1 MYTSN
6 ENPASAQAQP
16 TNASANS
23 SAVSWSAVFAGAAA
37 TASLSL
43 IFLVLGA
50 GLGLTAISPWAGEG
64 ISASTFGWGTIFWLT
79 LMTAVASAFG
89 GYLAGRLRV
98 KWVGV
103 HTHEVF
109 FRDTAHGFLAWAL
122 SILVTAALMTTAI
135 AGILSV
141 GAKAGAEAAGGIAA
155 VAQEA
160 TDGEANGENRMEY
173 FMETLFRGEGQAEGE
188 APVAEATRIFVNA
201 VREDELPAEDR
212 RYLAQVITQYTDLSQ
227 QEAEQRVNQM
237 FTRLQGL
244 GEEAREAADEARK
257 AATYALMWL
266 FISMLIGAFSA
277 SFAATYGGRQRDL

>member
-6 ENPASAQAQP
+6 ENPAAAQASQ
-16 TNASANS
+16 ANLSSSS

-37 TASLSL
+37 AASLSL
-43 IFLVLGA
+43 ILLVLGA
-50 GLGLTAISPWAGEG
+50 GLGLTVISPWAGEG
-64 ISASTFGWGTIFWLT
+64 ISASAFGWGTILWLT
-79 LMTAVASAFG
+79 VMTAASSAFG

-109 FRDTAHGFLAWAL
+109 FRDTAHGFLSWAL

-135 AGILSV
+135 GAILSV

-155 VAQEA
+155 VAMEA
-160 TDGEANGENRMEY
+160 TDDEGTGENRMEY

-188 APVAEATRIFVNA
+188 APVAEVTRIFVNA
-201 VREDELPAEDR
+201 VREDQLPAEDR
-212 RYLAQVITQYTDLSQ
+212 RYIAQVITQYTDLSQ

-266 FISMLIGAFSA
+266 FIAMLIGAFSA